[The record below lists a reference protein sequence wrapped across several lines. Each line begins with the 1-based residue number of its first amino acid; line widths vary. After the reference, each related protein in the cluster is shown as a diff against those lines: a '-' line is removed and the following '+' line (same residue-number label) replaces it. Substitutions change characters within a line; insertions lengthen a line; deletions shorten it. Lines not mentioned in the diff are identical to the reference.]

1 MRRFILCLGLI
12 VSILAS
18 GCTRDFDDRH
28 ISGGE
33 GETWV
38 TLDFGNR
45 VYDQISITTR
55 SVLDETA
62 ESRVMNLYVFIF
74 DSKGSRIYGHY
85 FDASQLSTDEN
96 SVKSASQECW
106 YVENKT
112 TDNQKNTRG
121 RIRARVPL
129 IDGGGEICIIANIDA
144 DMVNI
149 SPEQLNY
156 IHSKSDLVEL
166 SASLNQLITSR
177 NGYFPM
183 SGSKGGIS
191 ITKTAIMADGKTEF
205 TVPLYRLDAKIA
217 VNIKI
222 AENTSSSTDISYDA
236 DGDGVT
242 EPAVRTQSI
251 VEFRPESWQVMNLPR
266 GCFILGRNKTTTAD
280 KDMFDAETGYFN
292 TDAVNFETVTAKSS
306 GFAFYM
312 LENRPQS
319 KSPAG
324 TFHGRDLRIKDAD
337 GAYDTSD
344 GLWVNAPEQ
353 GTYLIIKGEVM
364 MNVDVSSEA
373 KQQQLNASVTYYI
386 HLGDFGADVDNYDI
400 ERNTSYTYNI
410 TIKGVDSIQAEVEKN
425 IESEP
430 AATGDV
436 YIAKESIHTFD
447 AHYGKRAFSF
457 DEAFITPA
465 TVTWY
470 VKTPFGREG
479 VPTVINGVEVPNGL
493 DYEWVHFLVNDLS
506 DPTDATSS
514 YSRVQMHYMPEAMS
528 VLDFVAYIKD
538 QKRRFDSQKA
548 KYPDDPSQWIV
559 GNDFRAETDT
569 DYPEGQRMRYRIWVT
584 VFVDEYYY
592 EEDPI
597 SGDKNPQLW
606 RRFINQPN
614 RVMHLLCDTNF
625 STDHESSTTG
635 SVVTI
640 RQRSIQSIFDSDASV
655 NGAWGCEV
663 VDEVADKLWFYDDR
677 ETGDSNDPYLDKT
690 DYGNDSESNGLYNSA
705 RLWGLIDN
713 GKFKTGQKWDD
724 YLDFEREN
732 DHELCYLKDG
742 SDEKSHKLRTA
753 RYSCMMRNRD
763 NNGDGV
769 IDASE
774 VRWYMASVRQIIN
787 LYIGQ
792 MGVSGDAILY
802 PQSRAELYNT
812 LGDIPDADGFYP
824 WRSHIITSTN
834 DLENKGTYPTIVWA
848 EEGLSTSAYNL
859 PKSWNQLARYTVRCV
874 RNIGN
879 DPQTESE
886 AQAVLENSDVRFQ
899 PVLSASGPGIGDNTE
914 TPTSESVYRFDLSN
928 MNRKSVRFYTTK
940 ELEVADEYSEMA
952 RPYYMFET
960 GPLCATSYSYATM
973 CDMLEEGL
981 SPCPEGYRVPNM
993 RELAIMSEYIP
1004 AGWWTGAIL
1013 CSSYFSIQP
1022 ERYWIATHKH
1032 LNQTD
1037 KSGTLIRCV
1046 RDVK

>member
-1 MRRFILCLGLI
+1 M
-12 VSILAS
+12 LAV

-45 VYDQISITTR
+45 AYDEIAINTR
-55 SVLDETA
+55 STLSETA

-74 DSKGSRIYGHY
+74 DGNGSRIYGHY
-85 FDASQLSTDEN
+85 FDTSQLLTDEET
-96 SVKSASQECW
+96 VKNAQRECW
-106 YVENKT
+106 YVKNKT
-112 TDNQKNTRG
+112 EGSTETTKG

-144 DMVNI
+144 DMGNI

-156 IHSKSDLVEL
+156 IHSKKDLAEL

-191 ITKTAIMADGKTEF
+191 ITKTAIMADGTTDF
-205 TVPLYRLDAKIA
+205 TVPLHRLDAKIS

-222 AENTSSSTDISYDA
+222 AENTSSSTDVDYDA

-242 EPAVRTQSI
+242 EPATRTQSI

-266 GCFILGRNKTTTAD
+266 GCFILERDKTAD
-280 KDMFDAETGYFN
+280 TFDSETGYFN
-292 TDAVNFETVTAKSS
+292 TDAVNFETVTAKQS
-306 GFAFYM
+306 GFSFYM
-312 LENRPQS
+312 LENRTQS

-324 TFHGRDLRIKDAD
+324 NFNGRDLRIKDAA

-344 GLWVNAPEQ
+344 GLWVNAPED
-353 GTYLIIKGEVM
+353 GTYLIINGEVV

-386 HLGDFGADVDNYDI
+386 HLGDFGSDVDNYDVD
-400 ERNTSYTYNI
+400 RNTSYTYNI

-425 IESEP
+425 IEAEP

-457 DEAFITPA
+457 DEAFITPS

-493 DYEWVHFLVNDLS
+493 DYEWVHFMVNDQS
-506 DPTDATSS
+506 DPADAASS
-514 YSRVQMHYMPEAMS
+514 YSRLQMHYSPQAMN
-528 VLDFVAYIKD
+528 VVDFVAYIKD
-538 QKRRFDSQKA
+538 QKRRFDSRKA
-548 KYPDDPSQWIV
+548 KYPDDPAQWIV
-559 GNDFRAETDT
+559 GNDFRAETDP
-569 DYPEGQRMRYRIWVT
+569 DYPEGQRTRYRIWVT

-597 SGDKNPQLW
+597 SGDKNPLLW

-625 STDHESSTTG
+625 SSDHDSSTTG

-640 RQRSIQSIFDSDASV
+640 RQRSIQSIFDPSASV
-655 NGAWGCEV
+655 NNAWGCET
-663 VDEVADKLWFYDDR
+663 VDEVADKLWFFDDR
-677 ETGDSNDPYLDKT
+677 ETGGSSDPYLDKT
-690 DYGNDSESNGLYNSA
+690 NYGNNAPANGLYNSA
-705 RLWGLIDN
+705 RLWGLIEND
-713 GKFKTGQKWDD
+713 KFKTGQKWDD

-732 DHELCYLKDG
+732 DHELGYLKDG
-742 SDEKSHKLRTA
+742 DDEASHKLRTA
-753 RYSCMMRNRD
+753 RYACLMRNRD

-774 VRWYMASVRQIIN
+774 VRWYMASVLQVTN

-792 MGVSGDAILY
+792 MGLSGDAILY
-802 PQSRAELYNT
+802 PQSRAELYKT
-812 LGDIPDADGFYP
+812 LGNVQDADGFYP

-834 DLENKGTYPTIVWA
+834 DTETNGPLPTIVWA
-848 EEGLSTSAYNL
+848 EEGLSTSAYNM
-859 PKSWNQLARYTVRCV
+859 PKEWGRLARHTVRCV
-874 RNIGN
+874 RNIGS
-879 DPQTESE
+879 DPQSE
-886 AQAVLENSDVRFQ
+886 AEAQTLLEKSDLPFISVVQ
-899 PVLSASGPGIGDNTE
+899 VSGPGVGDNTE

-928 MNRKSVRFYTTK
+928 MNRKSIRFYTTK
-940 ELEVADEYSEMA
+940 ELEVSDEYDEMS
-952 RPYYMFET
+952 RPYLIFET
-960 GPLCATSYSYATM
+960 GPLCTVEYTYSSM
-973 CDMLEEGL
+973 SSLLDEGR

-993 RELAIMSEYIP
+993 RELAMMAAYIP
-1004 AGWWTGAIL
+1004 AGWWTTGQIL
-1013 CSSYFSIQP
+1013 SSTYFSIQP
-1022 ERYWIATHKH
+1022 ERYWIAKHKH

-1037 KSGTLIRCV
+1037 DNAGKLIRCV